1 MNQTKEKHS
10 MSRKWLPPP
19 PPPPPAPAAAAPL
32 APGVSAGGSSDNSSE
47 ATAASGG
54 SAPAASSSVT
64 ATLNG
69 SGSTFAAP
77 IYQQLGSELK
87 GKGLTITY
95 QPVGSG
101 QGISDLTNKSTL
113 FAGSDPPMKDEEIA
127 SAKKN
132 GQPVHIP
139 TAFGAITVSYNLDGV
154 KSGLKLDGP
163 TIANIFLGKIKKWN
177 DPAIAKMNPGVNL
190 PSSTITVVHRSD
202 ESGTTKGFTG
212 FLVGASK
219 EWESK
224 VGSDKTVKW
233 PTGTGA
239 KGNDGVA
246 AAIKQTPGAI
256 GYVEQAYA
264 LQNNFTFADVKN
276 KAGKFVTPPLQ
287 SVTAAGDGV
296 SIPADLRF
304 TLGDSKDPTAYPIS
318 SQTFVI
324 VYKDPCKTGASK
336 DQATGLVN
344 FLSYVLGQ
352 GQGTIKKLSYAPL
365 PADIDAQAKT
375 AVKSITCNG
384 SPVA

>member
-10 MSRKWLPPP
+10 MSRKWL
-19 PPPPPAPAAAAPL
+19 AAAAAGAL
-32 APGVSAGGSSDNSSE
+32 ALGVSACGSSDNSSE
-47 ATAASGG
+47 ATASGG
-54 SAPAASSSVT
+54 SAPAASSSVS

-87 GKGLTITY
+87 GKGLTINY

-101 QGISDLTNKSTL
+101 QGISDLTNKSTV
-113 FAGSDPPMKDEEIA
+113 FAGSDPPMKDEEVA
-127 SAKKN
+127 AAKKN
-132 GQPVHIP
+132 GQPVHVP
-139 TAFGAITVSYNLDGV
+139 TAFGAITVSYNLEGV

-163 TIANIFLGKIKKWN
+163 TIADIFLGKGKKWN
-177 DPAIAKMNPGVNL
+177 DPEITKLNPGLSL
-190 PSSTITVVHRSD
+190 PAREITVVHRSD

-212 FLVGASK
+212 FLVNESP
-219 EWESK
+219 EWKSM

-276 KAGKFVTPPLQ
+276 KSGKYIVPTLE
-287 SVTAAGDGV
+287 SVTASGDGV
-296 SIPADLRF
+296 DVPADLRF
-304 TLGDSKDPTAYPIS
+304 TITDSPNPTAYPIS
-318 SQTFVI
+318 SQTFIV
-324 VYKDPCKTGASK
+324 VYKDPCKAGGNKTKA
-336 DQATGLVN
+336 AGLVS
-344 FLSYVLGQ
+344 FQ
-352 GQGTIKKLSYAPL
+352 
-365 PADIDAQAKT
+365 
-375 AVKSITCNG
+375 
-384 SPVA
+384 

>member
-1 MNQTKEKHS
+1 
-10 MSRKWLPPP
+10 MSRKWL
-19 PPPPPAPAAAAPL
+19 AAATAGVL
-32 APGVSAGGSSDNSSE
+32 ALGVSACGSSDDNSSTSSSASGGTSAGGS
-47 ATAASGG
+47 
-54 SAPAASSSVT
+54 VH

-87 GKGLTITY
+87 GDGLTINY

-101 QGISDLTNKSTL
+101 QGISDLTNKSTV
-113 FAGSDPPMKDEEIA
+113 FAGSDPPMKDEEV
-127 SAKKN
+127 SAAEKN

-163 TIANIFLGKIKKWN
+163 TIANIFLGKINKWN
-177 DPAIAKMNPGVNL
+177 DPAIAKMNPGVSL
-190 PSSTITVVHRSD
+190 PSSGITVVHRSD

-212 FLVGASK
+212 FLVASSK

-246 AAIKQTPGAI
+246 AAIKQTPGSI

-276 KAGKFVTPPLQ
+276 KAGKFVTPTLQ
-287 SVTAAGDGV
+287 SVTAAGEGV
-296 SIPADLRF
+296 SIPSDLRF
-304 TLGDSKDPTAYPIS
+304 TLGDSSNADAYPIS
-318 SQTFVI
+318 SQTFI
-324 VYKDPCKTGASK
+324 VAYKDPCKAGASK
-336 DQATGLVN
+336 NQAKGLVN
-344 FLSYVLGQ
+344 FLDYVLGP

-365 PADIDAQAKT
+365 PSAVDAKAKE
-375 AVKSITCNG
+375 AVKTMVCNG
-384 SPVA
+384 SPIS

>member
-1 MNQTKEKHS
+1 MIRTTKEKHS
-10 MSRKWLPPP
+10 MSRMWL
-19 PPPPPAPAAAAPL
+19 AAATAGVL
-32 APGVSAGGSSDNSSE
+32 ALGVSVCGSSSDNSSSSS
-47 ATAASGG
+47 TAASTGGG
-54 SAPAASSSVT
+54 SIAP

-87 GKGLTITY
+87 GKGLTINY

-101 QGISDLTNKSTL
+101 QGISDLTNKSTV
-113 FAGSDPPMKDEEIA
+113 FAGSDPPMKDEEVTA
-127 SAKKN
+127 AKKN

-163 TIANIFLGKIKKWN
+163 TIATIFLGKIKNWN

-219 EWESK
+219 EWGSK

-276 KAGKFVTPPLQ
+276 SAGKFVSPTIP
-287 SVTAAGDGV
+287 SVTAAGQGV
-296 SIPADLRF
+296 SIPSDLRF
-304 TLGDSKDPTAYPIS
+304 TLGDSSNATSYPIS
-318 SQTFVI
+318 SQTFIV
-324 VYKDPCKTGASK
+324 VYKDPCKAGASK
-336 DQATGLVN
+336 NQAKGLVS
-344 FLSYVLGQ
+344 FLDYILGP
-352 GQGTIKKLSYAPL
+352 GQSTIKKLSYAPL
-365 PADIDAQAKT
+365 PSAIDSQAKT
-375 AVKSITCNG
+375 AVKSLTCNG
-384 SPVA
+384 SPIA

>member
-1 MNQTKEKHS
+1 MNQPKEKHS
-10 MSRKWLPPP
+10 MSRKWL
-19 PPPPPAPAAAAPL
+19 AAATAGVL
-32 APGVSAGGSSDNSSE
+32 ALGVSACGSSDDNSSSSTAAATTGGSS
-47 ATAASGG
+47 G
-54 SAPAASSSVT
+54 SSVT

-87 GKGLTITY
+87 GQGLTINY

-101 QGISDLTNKSTL
+101 QGISDLTNKSTV
-113 FAGSDPPMKDEEIA
+113 FAGSDPPMKDEEEA
-127 SAKKN
+127 AAKKN
-132 GQPVHIP
+132 GVPVHVP

-163 TIANIFLGKIKKWN
+163 TIADIFLGKVKKWN
-177 DPAIAKMNPGVNL
+177 DPEIAKQNAGVSL
-190 PSSTITVVHRSD
+190 PSSNITVVHRSD

-212 FLVGASK
+212 FLVASSK

-246 AAIKQTPGAI
+246 AAVKQTPGAI

-276 KAGKFVTPPLQ
+276 KSGKYVTP
-287 SVTAAGDGV
+287 SIAAVTAAGDGV
-296 SIPADLRF
+296 TIPGDLRF
-304 TLGDSKDPTAYPIS
+304 TLGDSSNPAAYPIS
-318 SQTFVI
+318 SQTFI
-324 VYKDPCKTGASK
+324 VTYKDPCKAGASK
-336 DQATGLVN
+336 DEAKGLVN
-344 FLSYVLGQ
+344 FLDYVLGP
-352 GQGTIKKLSYAPL
+352 GQDTIKKLAYAPL
-365 PADIDAQAKT
+365 PAAVDTRAKA
-375 AVKSITCNG
+375 AVKTLVCNG
-384 SPVA
+384 SPIS

>member
-1 MNQTKEKHS
+1 MNRIKEKHS
-10 MSRKWLPPP
+10 MSRMWL
-19 PPPPPAPAAAAPL
+19 AAATAGVL
-32 APGVSAGGSSDNSSE
+32 ALGVTACGSSSNSSSSSSS
-47 ATAASGG
+47 TGTSSG
-54 SAPAASSSVT
+54 SSSVN

-87 GKGLTITY
+87 SKGLTINY

-101 QGISDLTNKSTL
+101 QGIADLTNKSTL

-127 SAKKN
+127 AAKKN
-132 GQPVHIP
+132 GDPVHVP
-139 TAFGAITVSYNLDGV
+139 TAFGAITVSYNLNGV
-154 KSGLKLDGP
+154 KGGLKLDGP

-177 DPAIAKMNPGVNL
+177 DPAITKLNPGVSL
-190 PSSTITVVHRSD
+190 PSSNVTVVHRSD

-212 FLVGASK
+212 FLVNESP
-219 EWESK
+219 EWKSK

-276 KAGKFVTPPLQ
+276 KAGKFVTPTLQ
-287 SVTAAGDGV
+287 SVTAAGEGV
-296 SIPADLRF
+296 QVPADLRF
-304 TLGDSKDPTAYPIS
+304 TLGDSSNPGAYPIS
-318 SQTFVI
+318 SQTFII
-324 VYKDPCKTGASK
+324 VYKDPCKAGASK
-336 DQATGLVN
+336 AQAKGLVY
-344 FLSYVLGQ
+344 FLNYVLGP
-352 GQGTIKKLSYAPL
+352 GQDTIKKLSYAPL
-365 PADIDAQAKT
+365 PSAIDTKAKA
-375 AVKSITCNG
+375 AVKGLVCNG
-384 SPVA
+384 SPIS